1 MKGAENMKKKN
12 KPQTSPSKPDS
23 PGKPNNHRGGRKKMK
38 ALGTCAVCNW
48 PVKDGVGRAVNGKR
62 KYYHRSCLKRA
73 EAQLAKQTTK
83 RVREE

>member
-1 MKGAENMKKKN
+1 
-12 KPQTSPSKPDS
+12 
-23 PGKPNNHRGGRKKMK
+23 MK